1 MKISRAVS
9 CISAMPNLTDISE
22 DETRELW
29 NFLNRPVRCPLTR
42 QMARL
47 RLATECDVYPNVLDA
62 TIGSNSIVTALIWE
76 SSDSESTGMTLEQ
89 VVAFFSADDF
99 KLLSLCHALDSDEAE
114 FVWRWAFSERWRSVV
129 NRMKKW
135 MDDSIQEDLGE
146 HRLKPW
152 KETTTKIPKEWWLV
166 EDVSTIRLAM
176 PGDQWIIRHRN
187 GRIDDELTPLYQNT
201 DVIWSNPKWIWKNR
215 NLGYPNLI
223 HLEPPSDRSW
233 PESVQL
239 MQLHPRG
246 ALLIRDG
253 DYYLMTSGTTS
264 LYGQILRVRKLND
277 TYYELEIG
285 FLDGDTTVEVCTI
298 VLPEMPFVL
307 EGAFGRIGVRYN
319 YGRSW
324 HVVEASLVARV
335 ALLWNPDDEWH
346 LRFDG
351 VESEMGASD
360 VSQLVDYQMLMGE
373 LDE

>member
-22 DETRELW
+22 DETHELW

-76 SSDSESTGMTLEQ
+76 SSDSKSTGMTLEQ

-135 MDDSIQEDLGE
+135 MGDSIQEDLGE

-187 GRIDDELTPLYQNT
+187 GRIDDELTQQFQDYT
-201 DVIWSNPKWIWKNR
+201 SNATEVRWIWKDR
-215 NLGYPNLI
+215 KLGGWRWLWC
-223 HLEPPSDRSW
+223 PPSDRTW

>member
-1 MKISRAVS
+1 
-9 CISAMPNLTDISE
+9 
-22 DETRELW
+22 
-29 NFLNRPVRCPLTR
+29 
-42 QMARL
+42 
-47 RLATECDVYPNVLDA
+47 
-62 TIGSNSIVTALIWE
+62 
-76 SSDSESTGMTLEQ
+76 
-89 VVAFFSADDF
+89 
-99 KLLSLCHALDSDEAE
+99 
-114 FVWRWAFSERWRSVV
+114 
-129 NRMKKW
+129 
-135 MDDSIQEDLGE
+135 LGE
-146 HRLKPW
+146 RRLKPW

-166 EDVSTIRLAM
+166 EDVSTLRLAI
-176 PGDQWIIRHRN
+176 PGNQWVIRHRN
-187 GRIDDELTPLYQNT
+187 GRIDDDLTPLYQNT
-201 DVIWSNPKWIWKNR
+201 DVIWSKPKWIWKNR
-215 NLGYPNLI
+215 NLGHPNLI

-246 ALLIRDG
+246 ALLISDG

-298 VLPEMPFVL
+298 VLPEMPFAL
-307 EGAFGRIGVRYN
+307 EQAFARIGVRYN

-324 HVVEASLVARV
+324 LVVEASLVARV

-373 LDE
+373 LE